1 MKKSAVMAA
10 AAALIISWVVA
21 GCASGPAPFKPGRG
35 AIVPGTAKL
44 AIDGQ
49 DAGTTHAVQCDA
61 VESLT
66 VINAGDGSSGA
77 TALISKKNTFTVQ
90 LVRLRNVNGFSGDYD
105 AGVAGDAAV
114 TLADSTYRITGS
126 ALGYKAKS
134 NRPTLQP
141 FSIDVA
147 C

>member
-1 MKKSAVMAA
+1 VKKSAVMT

-49 DAGTTHAVQCDA
+49 DAGTTDAVHCDA

-77 TALISKKNTFTVQ
+77 TALISKKNAFTVD
-90 LVRLRNVNGFSGDYD
+90 LVRLRNVNGFSGDYNL
-105 AGVAGDAAV
+105 GVAGDATV
-114 TLADSTYRITGS
+114 SLAGSTYRITGS
-126 ALGYKAKS
+126 AVGYKGKS
-134 NRPTLQP
+134 TQPTVQP
-141 FSIDVA
+141 FSFDVA